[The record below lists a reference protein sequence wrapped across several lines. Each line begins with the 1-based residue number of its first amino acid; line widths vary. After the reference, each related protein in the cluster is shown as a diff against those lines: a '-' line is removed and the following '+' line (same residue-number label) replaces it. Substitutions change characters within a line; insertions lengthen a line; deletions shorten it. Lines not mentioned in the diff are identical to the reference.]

1 MPADPQLV
9 RDRFLE
15 AVELPAAERTA
26 TLAARCG
33 GDSELQAAVERLL
46 AAHEQPVSVLDQ
58 LAPAEAGRTP
68 PARTQTPEPLKQR
81 VPLGQ
86 FIRHLEDSGI
96 LSGDTIKDFIAPKAT
111 PKDAQELARELVRR
125 KKLTKF
131 QAEKVYRGQG
141 KSLTLGNYVLLE
153 KIGAGGMGQVFKA
166 RHRRMD
172 RLVAVKLL
180 PAATTRNPAAI
191 ARFAREVQA
200 AARLRHTNI
209 VAADDADQ
217 ADGVHFLVMEF
228 VEGTDLSALVK
239 KNGPFSVEKAV
250 NCILQA
256 AAGLEFAHAEG
267 VVHRDIKPANLLL
280 DRKGTV
286 KILDMGLARIESVG
300 DAPGQADLTNTGTIM
315 GTVDY
320 MAPEQALDT
329 KTADARADIY
339 SLGCSLYFLLT
350 GKVIYDG
357 DTVMKK
363 LLAHRDRPIPS
374 LRESRPDVPE
384 QLETVF
390 CQMLAKKVEERY
402 QTMSEVIAD
411 LRRCDPS
418 QDESINA
425 QPSAGSFADTGLTN
439 FLDDIARL
447 PAHPATRF
455 RKARF
460 DKAWLDR
467 NRNYLLIGGGM
478 LAALVLLAG
487 IVVSLKTKDGTL
499 VLTVTEPDADVQ
511 VLTEQGQIEIT
522 RKGEKEA
529 FSISVVPGK
538 HQLKVHKNGFELFTR
553 SFEIKSQG
561 SKSITAQL
569 VPLEGETVAGVKGWH
584 GWPAEAPPPAI
595 APFPAELAKAHQE
608 AWARYLKLPVE
619 YTNSM
624 GMKFRLIP
632 PGEFMMGS
640 TPAEMDDALQAA
652 GENQLW
658 QQFVK
663 SEGPQ
668 HRVILTQPIYLGVHE
683 VTQQAY
689 EAVMRKNPSHFAPT
703 GPGKDAVSGMDTA
716 NHPVEQVSWNDAAD
730 FCARL
735 SEREKL
741 KPFYSV
747 VGERVALVDG
757 IGYRLPAESEWE
769 FACRAGST
777 TRYWTGDQN
786 EALAQAA
793 WIRGNSGDH
802 PHKIGELKGNPFG
815 LFDVHGNLWEWVQ
828 DRWDLNYY
836 SQFQE
841 LPAVDPRGPVF
852 DGSLCVIRGA
862 DWAGSPY
869 GCRSSNR
876 DAQPVTDRNHR
887 TGFRLALVID
897 AVRQSGVAFGKK
909 PLAFQTPGFDQ
920 WVKDVQALP
929 AEKQVEAVS
938 QKLMEWNPGF
948 DGKVTGHG
956 GKGTPKIENG
966 VVTQLGFD
974 NEHGTRNVTDLSPLR
989 ALRGLNWL
997 WCGLAP
1003 GQLKDLSPLAGMPL
1017 VNLLCPYT
1025 KISDL
1030 SPLAGMKLEV
1040 LDCAATPV
1048 SNLSPL
1054 TGMPLG
1060 LLGISDT
1067 QVSDISILRGMTTL
1081 KRLAIANTKVTD
1093 LRPIQGMSL
1102 DLFVCDGAAVSDL
1115 SLVRGMPLK
1124 HLALDFK
1131 PERDTEFVRSFKD
1144 LVSINRKPAAQFW
1157 KEVEEQQ
1164 KEQQN
1169 GK

>member
-1 MPADPQLV
+1 MPPDPKLV

-15 AVELPAAERTA
+15 AAELPAAERA
-26 TLAARCG
+26 IALSAKCG
-33 GDSELQAAVERLL
+33 DDVDLRVAVERLL
-46 AAHEQPVSVLDQ
+46 AAHEQPGSIVDRLVS
-58 LAPAEAGRTP
+58 AEGSQTP
-68 PARTQTPEPLKQR
+68 PARTQRSKPLKQL

-86 FIRHLEDSGI
+86 FIKHLEDSGI
-96 LSGDTIKDFIAPKAT
+96 LSGDTIKDFISPKAT
-111 PKDAQELARELVRR
+111 PKDAEELARELVRK

-180 PAATTRNPAAI
+180 PAAMTKNTAAI
-191 ARFAREVQA
+191 SRFEREVKA
-200 AARLRHTNI
+200 AAKLRHMNI

-217 ADGVHFLVMEF
+217 ADGVHFLVMEL
-228 VEGTDLSALVK
+228 VEGSDLSALVK
-239 KNGPFSVEKAV
+239 EEGPFSVEKTV

-256 AAGLEFAHAEG
+256 ARGLEFAHGEG

-280 DRKGTV
+280 DRKGIV

-300 DAPGQADLTNTGTIM
+300 DGPGQAELTNTGAIM

-350 GKVIYDG
+350 GKVTYDG

-363 LLAHRDRPIPS
+363 LLAHRDQPIPS
-374 LRESRPDVPE
+374 IRESRPEVPE

-390 CQMLAKKVEERY
+390 YRMMAKKVEDRY

-411 LRRCDPS
+411 LRRCESS

-439 FLDDIARL
+439 FLDDIARI
-447 PAHPATRF
+447 PASPARRP

-460 DKAWLDR
+460 DKALLDM
-467 NRNYLLIGGGM
+467 NRKYLLIGGGI
-478 LAALVLLAG
+478 LAVAMLLAG

-511 VLTEQGQIEIT
+511 VFSEKGKVEIT
-522 RKGEKEA
+522 RKGEKEP

-538 HQLKVHKNGFELFTR
+538 HQLKVYKYGFELFTQ
-553 SFEIKSQG
+553 SFEIKSKG
-561 SKSITAQL
+561 SESITAKL
-569 VPLEGETVAGVKGWH
+569 VPLEGEPAVAVKGWH
-584 GWPAEAPPPAI
+584 GWPADAPPPAI
-595 APFPAELAKAHQE
+595 APFTAELAKAHQE
-608 AWARYLKLPVE
+608 AWAKYLKLPVE
-619 YTNSM
+619 YTNSI

-632 PGEFMMGS
+632 PGEFTMGS
-640 TPAEMDDALQAA
+640 TPAEVVEALKAA
-652 GENQLW
+652 GENKLW
-658 QQFVK
+658 QQFVN
-663 SEGPQ
+663 SEAPQ
-668 HRVILTQPIYLGVHE
+668 HKVILTQPIYLGVHE

-689 EAVMRKNPSHFAPT
+689 EAVMGKNPSYFAPT
-703 GPGKDAVSGMDTA
+703 GTGKDTVAGIDTT
-716 NHPVEQVSWNDAAD
+716 NHPVEQVGWHDAAA

-735 SEREKL
+735 SEREKV

-747 VGERVALVDG
+747 SGETVVMLEG
-757 IGYRLPAESEWE
+757 TGYRLPAESEWE
-769 FACRAGST
+769 FACRAGT
-777 TRYWTGDQN
+777 TTKYWTGDQDDT
-786 EALAQAA
+786 LPQAA
-793 WIRGNSGDH
+793 WIRGNSGGRT
-802 PHKIGELKGNPFG
+802 HKIGELKGNPFG

-828 DRWDLNYY
+828 DWWDLNDYA
-836 SQFQE
+836 QFQE
-841 LPAVDPRGPVF
+841 QPAIDPRGPVSG
-852 DGSLCVIRGA
+852 GSLRMIRGA

-869 GCRSSNR
+869 GCRSADR
-876 DAQPVTDRNHR
+876 DAQPPTDSTHR
-887 TGFRLALVID
+887 VGFRVALAIG
-897 AVRQSGVAFGKK
+897 AVQQSGGAGGQK
-909 PLAFQTPGFDQ
+909 PLAFKTPGFDR
-920 WVKDVQALP
+920 WVQDVQALP

-938 QKLMEWNPGF
+938 QKLMELNPGF
-948 DGKVTGHG
+948 DGKVTGHF
-956 GKGTPKIENG
+956 GKGTPLIENG
-966 VVTQLGFD
+966 VVTQFGFD
-974 NEHGTRNVTDLSPLR
+974 NDNGTRNVTDISPLR
-989 ALRGLNWL
+989 ALKGLKWL

-1003 GQLKDLSPLAGMPL
+1003 GQLADLSPLTGMQL
-1017 VNLLCPYT
+1017 VVLLCPYT

-1030 SPLAGMKLEV
+1030 SPLSGLKLEV
-1040 LDCAATPV
+1040 FDCAATPV
-1048 SNLSPL
+1048 SDLSPL
-1054 TGMPLG
+1054 KGMPLG

-1067 QVSDISILRGMTTL
+1067 QVSDISILQGMMTL

-1144 LVSINRKPAAQFW
+1144 LESINRKPAADFW

-1164 KEQQN
+1164 K
-1169 GK
+1169 GKNP